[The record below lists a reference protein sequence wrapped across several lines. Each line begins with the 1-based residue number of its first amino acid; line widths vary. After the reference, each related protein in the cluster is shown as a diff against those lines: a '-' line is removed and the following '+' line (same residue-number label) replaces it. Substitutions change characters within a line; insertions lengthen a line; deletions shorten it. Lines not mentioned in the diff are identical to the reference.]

1 MSKLEG
7 EILNTQEKIELEDTD
22 KEVANFEN
30 ENKLNEEEKF
40 LKSFDVAPSQRLVM
54 RDFIDNLKDLNH
66 SLYHS
71 ISASEKFTPDFLRS
85 EYVRELVKKKAYNEA
100 VVNKNS
106 YGPEKWAKSINIFGI
121 DESFFKQD
129 EFIKLKQE
137 NWLERLKTGGKID
150 DRNTYDAS
158 NNWGEEPSAEELA
171 LAVKEEEL
179 NYGQLEESGLDI
191 NSPEVKQA
199 ALKGISYLSIHAD
212 FLFSM
217 AHEKATVDEY
227 KEYFKITDSEL
238 QETIIN
244 ALKDKGFGD
253 TAINDNLRKKFSF
266 VDDFLKSDE
275 ALLLA
280 KQEVEKGLVNSNS
293 VQGLMKYFS
302 LTETDLDQPKIKEQQ
317 KEQAVNSLLK
327 GLNDIE
333 NGRNSFLFYDMER
346 AAKFLSKEEWQEIFS
361 KNDNENLVS
370 AIAYGLQYNWK
381 LEESISF
388 FRGIGLPEK
397 IFKAGGIESIANQ
410 VGDYNNFKIDEI
422 KELQSATG
430 LSDQE
435 LAEGFSIGI
444 VRAFGHGLNEYKL
457 ESMKSDAGVAQM
469 LDSPKLQTELKQLY
483 LKRVSTADISDLEKI
498 DKNFDVKWQVE
509 DRAARFASLKTA
521 LTNKYTL
528 SSFTSRKKMKEFVDH
543 NHPGTHK
550 IFFLADPEIKQAV
563 SEMLKTVPFSGSY
576 ITYESEIITNL
587 SNYFNVSK
595 DDIIEQI
602 KNEIEN
608 GRFVYERTD
617 SGSFK
622 KYVPEIDLR
631 QENDKCLQQHGE
643 RIIDRALETKN
654 WSTIKA
660 IQNYNDPKSSQIIY
674 NFLTE
679 QEANLIDENKS
690 PEIRKYAV
698 EALANLSKGIEY
710 LEVNYFSDLVKIYTN
725 TDAASLLDL
734 FKRRSNLLPILDSK
748 DKEAMFDYLISNSSK
763 LDNVISTIIS
773 KDVITDLTAEQVSK
787 VFESGNFR
795 GSMVGLA
802 GAEANQKNIPSY
814 LYDELYSKLINKPD
828 EKIKY
833 KSTDDFVNSINELLK
848 IGNTNANLINLIQN
862 KSLLDELANNPG
874 AIDKVKQIT
883 ESLSANLL
891 TNQWPFIY
899 SQLKDS
905 SPEDFERK
913 TKIINELSPH
923 LSSWWLNQIPFTDL
937 FSRLESS
944 TAEQQE
950 TFFETINLSKS
961 PVTDFTEKNWLQN
974 LVRYVSVAEDYNVV
988 NLNTKDKETVKDV
1001 FAGSYRDVVLTKI
1014 EEQLTAFLQNDASNS
1029 MPLELVMTSKIID
1042 EAGGAGNLKYVEALG
1057 GIILKLKNTFENKKV
1072 TIKTKGEISSL
1083 LLKQDERMNKEK
1095 WLQDDKAEF
1104 RNLSSDI
1111 IEAAP
1116 SLYTAFGPLLDQL
1129 NPKEVKVFLN
1139 ENLPLYQARLVTIQE
1154 IKGDDN
1160 IHYNPRDLVLIRDGI
1175 KKLAADLNS
1184 GSENRDTYLKNDKL
1198 RLIEEIK
1205 TDFKS
1210 RFNIEKVPD
1219 QFSNGNLRSIQN
1231 TIRYL
1236 GNISGRAM
1244 SHEAIISFYLGLKL
1258 NGDWDKFRQGQDIK
1272 LEEYLSGKQL
1282 QTLRPIVEKKNQSYN
1297 LPLEVAGIAPEKAQ
1311 RFQELLQAEVS
1322 NSMVGN
1328 IATIDVKL
1336 DTLKRS
1342 LKELADPDIYEKTTE
1357 KEVMKLLLTDG
1368 KVINSTL
1375 AKIFGGL
1382 SGKNIELSDQ
1392 ENLMKT
1398 RLELIYHVD
1407 NWNQNQVEFIQ
1418 QEIQPLSSV
1427 SNVINKLEEEN
1438 VDQNIEELRKKIDPS
1453 GEIVEIFNSLG
1464 EDFKPESGALA
1475 LSRDLSYLESLMVKN
1490 GDKLSAEDQEKAKN
1504 YLDSVKDK
1512 MIELESTMSRVK
1524 DYFVKMSKSKHLEK
1538 HTLLKSRLAEIEKVI
1553 NSDQDN
1559 SMIISHLTKDL
1570 DLVIENMRQ
1579 CLGCL
1584 RKEIN
1589 NDTNLSFGDYNKFFM
1604 FNQSNKEKGSVAD
1617 EIVFFLPVK
1626 HEGGQS
1632 EMSFVMDRVYGS
1644 STPDY
1649 LVSNIATL
1657 FKKYQSIKKEMP
1669 EAKISITVSDAALS
1683 SVGFNHELLVSK
1695 LKDILP
1701 EARLVE
1707 KGKDLVANIAESALS
1722 DNYVEFSNSGAR
1734 SFGDKPFS
1742 GTVIY

>member
-1 MSKLEG
+1 MSKLEA
-7 EILNTQEKIELEDTD
+7 EILNNPEKTELKDTE
-22 KEVANFEN
+22 KEVANFESKN
-30 ENKLNEEEKF
+30 QLSDEDKF
-40 LKSFDVAPSQRLVM
+40 LKSFDVAPSQRLDM
-54 RDFIDNLKDLNH
+54 RDFIDSLKNLDH

-71 ISASEKFTPDFLRS
+71 ISASEKFTPNFLRS
-85 EYVRELVKKKAYNEA
+85 EYVRDLVQKKAYNEA
-100 VVNKNS
+100 VVQKNS
-106 YGPEKWAKSINIFGI
+106 FGPEKFAKAINIFGI

-129 EFIKLKQE
+129 DFAKLKQD
-137 NWLERLKTGGKID
+137 NWLDRLKNGGKID
-150 DRNTYDAS
+150 DRNNYDAS
-158 NNWGEEPSAEELA
+158 NNWGNEPSAEELA
-171 LAVKEEEL
+171 LAVKEEEI
-179 NYGQLEESGLDI
+179 NYGNFKESGLDI
-191 NSPEVKQA
+191 NSPEVKTA
-199 ALKGISYLSIHAD
+199 ALKGISYLAINSD

-217 AHEKATVDEY
+217 AHEKATVDDY

-244 ALKDKGFGD
+244 ALKDKGFSD
-253 TAINDNLRKKFSF
+253 TKINDNLRKKYSF

-275 ALLLA
+275 ALLLV

-293 VQGLMKYFS
+293 VQGVMQYFS
-302 LTETDLDQPKIKEQQ
+302 LTDSDLDQPKIKEQQ

-327 GLNDIE
+327 GLQDVE

-346 AAKFLSKEEWQEIFS
+346 AAKFLSKEEWQDIFS
-361 KNDNENLVS
+361 KYDNENLVS
-370 AIAYGLQYNWK
+370 AIAYGLQYSWK
-381 LEESISF
+381 LEDSLAF
-388 FRGIGLPEK
+388 FREIGLPEK
-397 IFKAGGIESIANQ
+397 IFKAGSIELIANQ
-410 VGDYNNFKIDEI
+410 TGDHNNFRVDKI

-435 LAEGFSIGI
+435 LAEGFSIGM
-444 VRAFGHGLNEYKL
+444 VRALDHGLNEYKL
-457 ESMKSDAGVAQM
+457 ESMKRDMDIAEM

-483 LKRVSTADISDLEKI
+483 LKRISTASISDLEKL
-498 DKNFDVKWQVE
+498 DENFDVKWQAE
-509 DRAARFASLKTA
+509 DRPARFASLKTA
-521 LTNKYTL
+521 LTSNYTL

-550 IFFLADPEIKQAV
+550 LFFLADPEIKQAV
-563 SEMLKTVPFSGSY
+563 SKMLEQVPFSGSY
-576 ITYESEIITNL
+576 ITYESDIITNL

-595 DDIIEQI
+595 DDIVEQI
-602 KNEIEN
+602 KAKIDN
-608 GRFVYERTD
+608 GRFVHERTD

-631 QENDKCLQQHGE
+631 QENDKCLQNYGE
-643 RIIDRALETKN
+643 RIIDKALEHKN
-654 WSTIKA
+654 WPTIKA
-660 IQNYNDPKSSQIIY
+660 IQNYNNPESSQIIY

-734 FKRRSNLLPILDSK
+734 FKRRNSLLPVLEDK
-748 DKEAMFDYLISNSSK
+748 DKEAMFDCLISNSSK

-773 KDVITDLTAEQVSK
+773 KDVITDLTADQANK

-795 GSMVGLA
+795 GAMVGLA
-802 GAEANQKNIPSY
+802 GAEANQKNIPAY
-814 LYDELYSKLINKPD
+814 LYDELYSKLINKQD
-828 EKIKY
+828 EKIKH
-833 KSTDDFVNSINELLK
+833 KSTDDFTSSINELLK
-848 IGNTNANLINLIQN
+848 IGNKDSNLINLIQN
-862 KSLLDELANNPG
+862 KSLLDELASNPG

-883 ESLSANLL
+883 ESLSGPLL
-891 TNQWPFIY
+891 INQWSFIY
-899 SQLKDS
+899 NQLKDS
-905 SPEDFERK
+905 SAEDFERK
-913 TKIINELSPH
+913 INIINRLDPH
-923 LSSWWLNQIPFTDL
+923 LSSWWLSQIPFNDL
-937 FSRLESS
+937 FSRLEAS

-950 TFFETINLSKS
+950 TFFETVNLAKL

-988 NLNTKDKETVKDV
+988 RLNASDKETVTKE
-1001 FAGSYRDVVLTKI
+1001 FSGSYRDVVLTKI
-1014 EEQLTAFLQNDASNS
+1014 EEQLTTFLQNDASNS
-1029 MPLELVMTSKIID
+1029 MPLELVMTSKVID

-1072 TIKTKGEISSL
+1072 TIKTKSEISSL

-1129 NPKEVKVFLN
+1129 NPKEVKIFLN

-1160 IHYNPRDLVLIRDGI
+1160 THYNPRDLVLIRDGI

-1236 GNISGRAM
+1236 GNISGRSM

-1282 QTLRPIVEKKNQSYN
+1282 QTLRPIIEKKNQSYN

-1311 RFQELLQAEVS
+1311 KFQELLQAEVS

-1342 LKELADPDIYEKTTE
+1342 LKELADPDIYEKNTE

-1368 KVINSTL
+1368 KLVNATL
-1375 AKIFGGL
+1375 AKIFGSL

-1398 RLELIYHVD
+1398 RLELIYQVGD
-1407 NWNQNQVEFIQ
+1407 WNQNQVELIQ

-1438 VDQNIEELRKKIDPS
+1438 VDQNIEDLHKKIDPS

-1475 LSRDLSYLESLMVKN
+1475 LSRDLSYLENLMVKN

-1504 YLDSVKDK
+1504 YLDSVKGK

-1538 HTLLKSRLAEIEKVI
+1538 HTLLKNRLAEIEKVI

-1570 DLVIENMRQ
+1570 DSVIENMRQ

-1626 HEGGQS
+1626 NNNGQT

-1683 SVGFNHELLVSK
+1683 SVGFNHELLVGK
-1695 LKDILP
+1695 LKEVLP
-1701 EARLVE
+1701 DARLTE
-1707 KGKDLVANIAESALS
+1707 RTKELVANIAESALS
-1722 DNYVEFSNSGAR
+1722 DNYVEFSDGGAR